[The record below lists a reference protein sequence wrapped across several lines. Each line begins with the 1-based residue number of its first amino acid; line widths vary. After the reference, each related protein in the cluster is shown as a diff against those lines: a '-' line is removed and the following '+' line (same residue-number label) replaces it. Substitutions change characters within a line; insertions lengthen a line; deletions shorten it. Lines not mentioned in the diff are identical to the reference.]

1 MEKILSDIEKNTR
14 PLPQIPLEVK
24 YNTNYFKLILEDS
37 IDLSD
42 GNYVMGV
49 TSFNTYNSIF
59 NITSKNNKIIYYDGS
74 LNLERNYF
82 SIWSL

>member
-42 GNYVMGV
+42 GNYIMGV
-49 TSFNTYNSIF
+49 T
-59 NITSKNNKIIYYDGS
+59 
-74 LNLERNYF
+74 
-82 SIWSL
+82 

>member
-1 MEKILSDIEKNTR
+1 MEKILSEIEKNTR

-24 YNTNYFKLILEDS
+24 YNTNYHRMNLTDS

-42 GNYVMGV
+42 GNYVIGV

-59 NITSKNNKIIYYDGS
+59 NVTSI
-74 LNLERNYF
+74 
-82 SIWSL
+82 